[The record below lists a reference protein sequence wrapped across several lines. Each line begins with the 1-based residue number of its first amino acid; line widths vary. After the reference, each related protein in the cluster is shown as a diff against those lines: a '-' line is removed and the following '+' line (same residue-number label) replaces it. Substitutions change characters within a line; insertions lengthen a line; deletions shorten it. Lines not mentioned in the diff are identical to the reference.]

1 MIDAIIDDLI
11 MGTPYLI
18 DKVGNRVRPIVRDEA
33 LPCISYKKDSE
44 SGELDISGFN
54 NGIKQASISITTYS
68 RDYSQL
74 KSIAQDMKNHLLMQK
89 GMYNNCTIHLVVF
102 DGDDDDFDNDSKIY
116 LNESNY
122 TLHFEG

>member
-1 MIDAIIDDLI
+1 MIDAVIDDLI
-11 MGTPYLI
+11 LGTPNLI
-18 DKVGNRVRPIVRDEA
+18 NKVGKRVRPIVRDET

-44 SGELDISGFN
+44 IGELDISGFN
-54 NGIKQASISITTYS
+54 NGIKQASISVTIYS

-74 KSIAQDMKNHLLMQK
+74 KTIAQDMKNHLLIQR
-89 GMYNNCTIHLVVF
+89 GMIDNCTIHLVVF
-102 DGDDDDFDNDSKIY
+102 DGDDDDFDNESKIY